1 VTATS
6 AARDARNRDEL
17 FARIERAVGAI
28 PELLS
33 GDAEAALSFA
43 GATADRNRAEGPF
56 VTLDIGGGSTELALG
71 RETATHGV
79 SLDVGCVRLS
89 ERFLATDDPPTRE
102 QLHRARNHVRSLLA
116 NAEAQVPARSAPT
129 WLGLAGTVTSL
140 AALDAGLT
148 HYDPTR
154 THGYRLTRARVE
166 ALHDELCALP
176 VEARAA
182 RLLEPQRA
190 GVILGG
196 TLVLVEI
203 LSYFERAE
211 IVVSERDIL
220 DGLAASLR

>member
-1 VTATS
+1 
-6 AARDARNRDEL
+6 
-17 FARIERAVGAI
+17 
-28 PELLS
+28 
-33 GDAEAALSFA
+33 
-43 GATADRNRAEGPF
+43 
-56 VTLDIGGGSTELALG
+56 
-71 RETATHGV
+71 
-79 SLDVGCVRLS
+79 
-89 ERFLATDDPPTRE
+89 
-102 QLHRARNHVRSLLA
+102 LA